1 MIELIFELLNNFTD
15 WYQQLM
21 GIPEG
26 MTYAFGLFGPS
37 KKKKALKKVDEAL
50 KTVDELDTE
59 GIGGDE
65 LGDPANLGEAVITV
79 EGGDPKSIN
88 DIPFKPDFPYVGRQ
102 IIIDSGRVH
111 LNAKDDFLILMS
123 KKSISL
129 SSQGS
134 VNIDANASFIVNA
147 NKIRLGTEAVEPLVL
162 GNKLS
167 LLLNKLGKTLIQ
179 TEKVL
184 NRPEDGE
191 GTILPEIK
199 ELVKLLSK
207 AAELL
212 IKESL
217 LITSNKNFT
226 E

>member
-26 MTYAFGLFGPS
+26 MTYALFGS
-37 KKKKALKKVDEAL
+37 KKRKKAEKEIDKAL
-50 KTVDELDTE
+50 DKIENIDTE
-59 GIGGDE
+59 GEGS
-65 LGDPANLGEAVITV
+65 LGNPETLGEGTFTGKD
-79 EGGDPKSIN
+79 GGEPDSVD

-111 LNAKDDFLILMS
+111 LNAKDDFIVLMS

-134 VNIDANASFIVNA
+134 VNVDADASFVVNS
-147 NKIRLGTEAVEPLVL
+147 NRIRLGTEATEPLVL

-167 LLLNKLGKTLIQ
+167 LLLNKVGGILIQ
-179 TEKVL
+179 SNNVIKEPT
-184 NRPEDGE
+184 DGQ
-191 GTILPEIK
+191 GTIIPEIK
-199 ELVKLLSK
+199 ELVQILSK
-207 AAELL
+207 AAQLL
-212 IKESL
+212 VKGSFDL
-217 LITSNKNFT
+217 TSNKNFT

>member
-1 MIELIFELLNNFTD
+1 MIELIFELLNNFID
-15 WYQQLM
+15 WYQQFM

-26 MTYAFGLFGPS
+26 ISYAIFGA
-37 KKKKALKKVDEAL
+37 KKKKRRAKRKIDAAL
-50 KTVDELDTE
+50 KTIDELNTE
-59 GIGGDE
+59 GIGQDE
-65 LGDPANLGEAVITV
+65 LGDPSNLGEAAFSPVD
-79 EGGDPKSIN
+79 GGDPASVN

-111 LNAKDDFLILMS
+111 LNAKDDFLVLMS
-123 KKSISL
+123 QKSISL

-134 VNIDANASFIVNA
+134 VNVDANASFIVNA
-147 NKIRLGTEAVEPLVL
+147 NRIRLGMDATEPLVL
-162 GNKLS
+162 GNKLA

-179 TEKVL
+179 TKKVL
-184 NRPEDGE
+184 NKPEDGQ
-191 GTILPEIK
+191 GTVLPEIK
-199 ELVKLLSK
+199 ELVLLIAT

-212 IKESL
+212 VKESL

>member
-26 MTYAFGLFGPS
+26 MTYALFGS
-37 KKKKALKKVDEAL
+37 KKRKKAEKEIDKAL
-50 KTVDELDTE
+50 DKIENIDTE
-59 GIGGDE
+59 GEGS
-65 LGDPANLGEAVITV
+65 LGNPETLGEGTFTGKD
-79 EGGDPKSIN
+79 GGEPDSVD

-111 LNAKDDFLILMS
+111 LNAKDDFIVLMS

-134 VNIDANASFIVNA
+134 VNVDANASFIVNS
-147 NKIRLGTEAVEPLVL
+147 NRIRLGTEATEPLVL

-167 LLLNKLGKTLIQ
+167 LLLNKVGGILIQ
-179 TEKVL
+179 SNNVIKEPT
-184 NRPEDGE
+184 DGQ
-191 GTILPEIK
+191 GTIIPEIK
-199 ELVKLLSK
+199 ELVQILSAAAQLLVKGSFD
-207 AAELL
+207 L
-212 IKESL
+212 
-217 LITSNKNFT
+217 TSNKNFT